1 MDPMPDSVAALIEG
15 VRAWASS
22 QPHIH
27 ALALVGSWARG
38 AAREDSDVDLVI
50 VTEATP
56 PLLADL
62 RWTKQFGSVLR
73 TQVESWGIVQSVRV
87 WYADGPEVEFGVA
100 PKEWASLPLDAGTK
114 RVLRDGAVILHDP
127 LGSLGAACK
136 AIAGS
141 A

>member
-1 MDPMPDSVAALIEG
+1 MPDPVAALIER

-22 QPHIH
+22 QPYVH

-50 VTEATP
+50 VAEATP

-62 RWTKQFGSVLR
+62 RWTNHFGSVLR
-73 TQVESWGIVQSVRV
+73 TQVEDWGMVQSVRV
-87 WYADGPEVEFGVA
+87 WYANGPEVEFGVA
-100 PKEWASLPLDAGTK
+100 PKEWAFLPLDAGTE
-114 RVLRDGAVILHDP
+114 RVLRDGAIILHDP
-127 LGSLGAACK
+127 MGSLGAACE
-136 AIAGS
+136 AIART